1 MKEFV
6 EHGRIGIN
14 SDLVK
19 RFPIFWSICEKIK
32 NGVCYRENGTL
43 VEIRSLSHTFSKV
56 YKGIGQRSLA
66 QI

>member
-1 MKEFV
+1 MMFLYYVDMFAECPNLQEIV

-32 NGVCYRENGTL
+32 NGVCYRENGIL
-43 VEIRSLSHTFSKV
+43 VEIRS
-56 YKGIGQRSLA
+56 
-66 QI
+66 